1 MPRLAFIMT
10 IELKLRD
17 EDLLQSRDMGTVR
30 RSCGGSSVRRGA
42 DWLRTWST

>member
-17 EDLLQSRDMGTVR
+17 EDPLQRWDVGAVR
-30 RSCGGSSVRRGA
+30 QSFADSSVGVGRIRGDA
-42 DWLRTWST
+42 WSN